1 MRCSRPELL
10 AKAAEFPLPEY
21 QEDDFDLCARE
32 KRPFGYGVSEAF
44 RSSTL
49 VNLAAL
55 SVRLGRKLN
64 FKADGSGFV
73 GDDQANQLHSPAL
86 RGTWSI

>member
-1 MRCSRPELL
+1 MT
-10 AKAAEFPLPEY
+10 
-21 QEDDFDLCARE
+21 QDDFDVCARE
-32 KRPFGYGVSEAF
+32 KRPFGYGVNEAF

-86 RGTWSI
+86 RGPWSI